1 MGLYFMFSGS
11 ILTQDSAMGGDTSH
25 ALQCRACQKTV

>member
-1 MGLYFMFSGS
+1 
-11 ILTQDSAMGGDTSH
+11 MGGETWH